1 MPVKITAGPGGKL
14 NAVEIKIPINV
25 MTKPKITLKTK
36 NDFKLQAKLRAETAG
51 KIVRAPIKT
60 EPISLMPKA
69 TLKAKSSKNAR

>member
-25 MTKPKITLKTK
+25 MINPKIMLKTK

-69 TLKAKSSKNAR
+69 TLNAKSSKNAR

>member
-1 MPVKITAGPGGKL
+1 MPERITEGPGEKL
-14 NAVEIKIPINV
+14 KTFEIMMPIAVIITPI
-25 MTKPKITLKTK
+25 ITLKIK

-69 TLKAKSSKNAR
+69 TLNAKSSKNAR